1 MPVVRVVMNALI
13 DKCSGKRGASL
24 FSLVIQL
31 HIRTKNIV
39 ICLFTF
45 CVNVQYEIENPF
57 IINKKNLYALHAM
70 CNTTRVKKLMSC

>member
-13 DKCSGKRGASL
+13 DTCSGKRGASL

-31 HIRTKNIV
+31 HIRTKNIF

-45 CVNVQYEIENPF
+45 CVNVQYEIENLF
-57 IINKKNLYALHAM
+57 IINKKNCMYYMQCAIRHALK
-70 CNTTRVKKLMSC
+70 N